1 MLQLERNEEI
11 NGRSIQIER
20 IDKRPGDFL
29 IALGNA
35 YLVAGDDLHCAV
47 LPAHAQNWWKKI
59 QLEI

>member
-20 IDKRPGDFL
+20 IDKRTGDFL

-35 YLVAGDDLHCAV
+35 YLVAGDDLHCAAE
-47 LPAHAQNWWKKI
+47 L
-59 QLEI
+59 LEEDTA

>member
-35 YLVAGDDLHCAV
+35 YLVAGDDLHCAAE
-47 LPAHAQNWWKKI
+47 L
-59 QLEI
+59 LEEDTA